1 MVLIIHLK
9 IVLSWLCENRHNNQS
24 MEASCILQCGDPCSG
39 SDSIDKITLKKWKNI
54 EDQSKK
60 WTGLGTCE
68 SVFTTVDWKLGPGG
82 LFMHD
87 SCYIKLGSAR
97 NLAQAEKRKEKQA

>member
-1 MVLIIHLK
+1 
-9 IVLSWLCENRHNNQS
+9 

-39 SDSIDKITLKKWKNI
+39 SDLIDKITLKKWKNI

-60 WTGLGTCE
+60 RTGLDTFE
-68 SVFTTVDWKLGPGG
+68 SVFTTVDWKPGPAG

-87 SCYIKLGSAR
+87 SCYINLCSAR
-97 NLAQAEKRKEKQA
+97 KLSQAEKRKEK